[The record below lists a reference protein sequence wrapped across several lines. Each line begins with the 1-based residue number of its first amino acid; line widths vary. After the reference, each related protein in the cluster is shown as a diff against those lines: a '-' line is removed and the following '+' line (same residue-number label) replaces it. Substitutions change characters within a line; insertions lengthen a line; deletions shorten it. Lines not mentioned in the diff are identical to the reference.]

1 MKKNFKLPGRK
12 EIFEKTIRDIIS
24 RKRVNIFF
32 YFLLLALYFTANH
45 FTRTTVHSTDVFI
58 LNDVPI
64 PYLSI
69 TGIFS
74 SLANTCIIMIVVLF
88 GTLGFITSLIILTC
102 QLCHICILVIVYH
115 AYTSTAGIFT
125 DLFAIVA
132 VFFLYLNNFQI
143 EKYQKKLREQAV
155 TDSLTGLPN
164 RLACTELLKT
174 LVKSNEKFILA
185 MIDLN
190 NFKSIND
197 TMGHNTG
204 NEVLKEI
211 ATRWKYAADSG
222 LSGTRDF
229 ITRQGG
235 DEFTLIIRDYKT
247 DDDVLRSIKYYESIL
262 EKKIIL
268 KNHDFFATA
277 SFGYA
282 EYPFDS
288 DDCDTL
294 FSYADMAMYNI
305 KRANSSAHVL
315 RFSPSLIKNGEHSI
329 EIERKI
335 RSALTEKT
343 LYFNLQPQ
351 FDMSHKLRGFE
362 ALARMKDSEGNVIVP
377 GEFIPIAES
386 VGLIDKIDSYVFK
399 NATEFFGS
407 LIEKTGLDAILSI
420 NCSVR
425 HLIKDDFIDEVRTV
439 LKKSGVPPAQL
450 EIEITESIMIDSE
463 GPAIENINQL
473 KKMGIRIAIDDF
485 GTGYSSLSYLNR
497 IPADVLK
504 VDKSFI
510 DKMNSSESSK
520 QYVATIISIGHIM
533 NFDVISEGV
542 EDESQLNT
550 LHEIGCDM
558 IQGFIWGQ
566 PMSPEEAEKLVHQMM
581 IT

>member
-1 MKKNFKLPGRK
+1 M
-12 EIFEKTIRDIIS
+12 
-24 RKRVNIFF
+24 
-32 YFLLLALYFTANH
+32 
-45 FTRTTVHSTDVFI
+45 
-58 LNDVPI
+58 
-64 PYLSI
+64 
-69 TGIFS
+69 
-74 SLANTCIIMIVVLF
+74 
-88 GTLGFITSLIILTC
+88 
-102 QLCHICILVIVYH
+102 
-115 AYTSTAGIFT
+115 
-125 DLFAIVA
+125 
-132 VFFLYLNNFQI
+132 NNFQI

-268 KNHDFFATA
+268 KDHDFFATA

-425 HLIKDDFIDEVRTV
+425 HLIKEDFIDEVRTV
-439 LKKSGVPPAQL
+439 LKKSGVPPTQL

-497 IPADVLK
+497 IPADLLK